1 LSGAQHAAHKSN
13 GHQQCAGKPS
23 RILASH
29 VKTAVLS
36 SYQTLHACR
45 AEKRV
50 AHSRKPI
57 MRILNVRDAVAT
69 SILAAGLLTLSLVAA
84 PTAIAQKA
92 AGACVN
98 KAGEGTNTTVDGAK
112 FQAWEAVLQATDW
125 GIWSAMMASKQE
137 VGNAP
142 GMKVSN
148 LKSSC
153 KPGGLGQTCIVSA
166 TLCR

>member
-1 LSGAQHAAHKSN
+1 MA
-13 GHQQCAGKPS
+13 
-23 RILASH
+23 
-29 VKTAVLS
+29 
-36 SYQTLHACR
+36 
-45 AEKRV
+45 V

-57 MRILNVRDAVAT
+57 MRNFRLRDAAAAT
-69 SILAAGLLTLSLVAA
+69 VLAAGLLTLSLATS
-84 PTAIAQKA
+84 PTSHAQKA
-92 AGACVN
+92 TGGCVN

-148 LKSSC
+148 LRSNC